1 MSMERSR
8 QQILYQFLPGNT
20 FDYSDKRGIW
30 KVTRLETTDAS
41 GQVDRQYIADRVFA
55 RARNWEGGDEGFTT
69 NSPDNY
75 DFAEPDEVRAE
86 PFPTTFSCRV
96 CGKAHEYYSAD
107 DLNGQNKTLTCD
119 RSGCNGD
126 LEQYQFV
133 SVHSCGEIARL
144 YTGSCPNHGDQH
156 ITLDDQN
163 SQRAQNFLWRCD
175 VSSCNWSTRVSYRQ
189 QCGCDYVPPSADDAD
204 DDTMYTT
211 VHRAGSTY
219 YPHYLT
225 TVNLNTADIGHLR
238 GSESGSQRAIA
249 KLLDLTDSRL
259 QSVDLN
265 ESLEGAEIDDD
276 RKIEVYR
283 TVDGVESLDEAEAW
297 LREQG
302 EIDSQTIGELLKE
315 LVVLEVGEES
325 DEMTDA
331 GDELLQ
337 YVLSLEDLTTHS
349 LDDLRENALS
359 SGFPQKADKID
370 TYSNVLDRV
379 GIDAIRVIEDFPVQT
394 FVYGY
399 TRGGREED
407 EAMLNAFSQNA
418 SSGDGTPI
426 FVDMS
431 ETEATQFDLDPI
443 EVLLWLA
450 VNLPTTSDP
459 TSVRGP
465 ITLPDVPANPDD
477 AAIDRARAEI
487 ENLSRAEQRSFLL
500 NHLDPVD
507 GYGRFDTQTDDDVEG
522 KVTKYV
528 FELMHTLSH
537 ILLKQAS
544 TISGFDR
551 TNLSEFLFPRALSMV
566 IYTNNREEFN
576 IGGMTTMVEQ
586 QLDNL
591 LGQAHA
597 HGNDCMMDPVC
608 SQRGGA
614 CLSCLHVSEISCSYF
629 NQVLSRDYLY
639 GSRPNTDRDIR
650 GFWEL

>member
-8 QQILYQFLPGNT
+8 QQVLYQFLPGNT

-30 KVTRLETTDAS
+30 QVNRLETTDAS
-41 GQVDRQYIADRVFA
+41 GNVDRQYIVDRVFA
-55 RARNWEGGDEGFTT
+55 RAKNWEGGEQGF
-69 NSPDNY
+69 NSSNTDHY
-75 DFAEPDEVRAE
+75 DFAEPDEVRAR
-86 PFPTTFSCRV
+86 PFPTAFACNV
-96 CGKAHEYYSAD
+96 CDKAHGYYSAD
-107 DLNGQNKTLTCD
+107 DLNGKNKNLTCT
-119 RSGCNGD
+119 RSGCHGD

-133 SVHSCGEIARL
+133 SVHSCGEVRSL
-144 YTGSCPNHGDQH
+144 YPQKCPQHGDQH
-156 ITLDDQN
+156 IILDDQN
-163 SQRAQNFLWRCD
+163 SQRAQNFLWRCK
-175 VSSCNWSTRVSYRQ
+175 VGGCGWSTRVSHTQ
-189 QCGCDYVPPSADDAD
+189 NCGCDYVAPSAENPD
-204 DDTMYTT
+204 DDNMYTT

-225 TVNLNTADIGHLR
+225 TVNLHTAGIGHLR
-238 GSESGSQRAIA
+238 GSESGSQRSIA
-249 KLLDLTDSRL
+249 KLLGLTDQRL

-265 ESLEGAEIDDD
+265 EALEGAEIDDD
-276 RKIEVYR
+276 RKIEVYQNR
-283 TVDGVESLDEAEAW
+283 DDIDSLAEAEDW
-297 LREQG
+297 LRENG
-302 EIDSQTIGELLKE
+302 EIDSQTIGELLQE
-315 LVVLEVGEES
+315 LIVLEAGEDA

-349 LDDLRENALS
+349 LTDLRKAALS
-359 SGFPQKADKID
+359 SGFPRKADKIG
-370 TYSNVLDRV
+370 TYFDVLERLGLDDV
-379 GIDAIRVIEDFPVQT
+379 RVIEDFPVQT

-407 EAMLNAFSQNA
+407 EARLNAFSQNA

-426 FVDMS
+426 FVDTS
-431 ETEATQFDLDPI
+431 ETEATQFDLDPAS
-443 EVLLWLA
+443 VLLWLA
-450 VNLPTTSDP
+450 VNIPETSD
-459 TSVRGP
+459 SDAVRGP
-465 ITLPDVPANPDD
+465 VTLPNIPSDPDD
-477 AAIDRARAEI
+477 AAIEMARNEIDR
-487 ENLSRAEQRSFLL
+487 LTRAEQWSFLL

-507 GYGRFDTQTDDDVEG
+507 GYGRFDTQVEDNVEG
-522 KVTKYV
+522 QVTKYV

-551 TNLSEFLFPRALSMV
+551 TNLSEFLFPRALSLV

-629 NQVLSRDYLY
+629 NQVLARDYLY
-639 GSRPNTDRDIR
+639 GSRPNTGRDIR

>member
-1 MSMERSR
+1 
-8 QQILYQFLPGNT
+8 
-20 FDYSDKRGIW
+20 
-30 KVTRLETTDAS
+30 
-41 GQVDRQYIADRVFA
+41 
-55 RARNWEGGDEGFTT
+55 
-69 NSPDNY
+69 
-75 DFAEPDEVRAE
+75 
-86 PFPTTFSCRV
+86 
-96 CGKAHEYYSAD
+96 
-107 DLNGQNKTLTCD
+107 
-119 RSGCNGD
+119 
-126 LEQYQFV
+126 
-133 SVHSCGEIARL
+133 
-144 YTGSCPNHGDQH
+144 
-156 ITLDDQN
+156 
-163 SQRAQNFLWRCD
+163 
-175 VSSCNWSTRVSYRQ
+175 
-189 QCGCDYVPPSADDAD
+189 
-204 DDTMYTT
+204 
-211 VHRAGSTY
+211 
-219 YPHYLT
+219 
-225 TVNLNTADIGHLR
+225 
-238 GSESGSQRAIA
+238 
-249 KLLDLTDSRL
+249 
-259 QSVDLN
+259 LN

-276 RKIEVYR
+276 RKIEVYQ

-302 EIDSQTIGELLKE
+302 EIDSQTIGELLRE
-315 LVVLEVGEES
+315 LIVLEAGEES
-325 DEMTDA
+325 NEMTDA

-370 TYSNVLDRV
+370 TYSHVLDRL

-431 ETEATQFDLDPI
+431 ETEATQFDLDPA

-450 VNLPTTSDP
+450 VNLPATSDP
-459 TSVRGP
+459 TAVRGP

-487 ENLSRAEQRSFLL
+487 ESLTRAEQRSFLL

-522 KVTKYV
+522 QVTKYV

-591 LGQAHA
+591 LGQAHV

>member
-1 MSMERSR
+1 MERSR
-8 QQILYQFLPGNT
+8 QQVLYQFLPGNT
-20 FDYSDKRGIW
+20 FDYSNKRGIW
-30 KVTRLETTDAS
+30 QVNRLETTDVS
-41 GQVDRQYIADRVFA
+41 GRIDRQYIVDRVFA
-55 RARNWEGGDEGFTT
+55 RAVNWEGGQQGF
-69 NSPDNY
+69 NSSNPDHY
-75 DFAEPDEVRAE
+75 DFAEPDEVRAR
-86 PFPTTFSCRV
+86 PFPTTFACRV
-96 CGKAHEYYSAD
+96 CDKAHGYYSAD
-107 DLNGQNKTLTCD
+107 DLNSKNPSLKCQ

-133 SVHSCGEIARL
+133 SVHSCGEINRL
-144 YTGSCPNHGDQH
+144 YTRACPQHGDQH
-156 ITLDDQN
+156 IVLDDQN
-163 SQRAQNFLWRCD
+163 SQRAQNFLWRCRVD
-175 VSSCNWSTRVSYRQ
+175 GCSWSTRVSYYQ
-189 QCGCDYVPPSADDAD
+189 NCGCDYVPPSAEDPD
-204 DDTMYTT
+204 DDRMYTT

-225 TVNLNTADIGHLR
+225 TVNLHAAGIGHLR

-249 KLLDLTDSRL
+249 RLLGLTDSRL
-259 QSVDLN
+259 QSVDLD
-265 ESLEGAEIDDD
+265 EPLEGAEIDDD
-276 RKIEVYR
+276 RKIEVYQ
-283 TVDGVESLDEAEAW
+283 TQPDVSSLAEAEKW
-297 LREQG
+297 LRENG
-302 EIDSQTIGELLKE
+302 EIDSQTIGELINE
-315 LVVLEVGEES
+315 LIVLERGENAH
-325 DEMTDA
+325 EMTDA

-349 LDDLRENALS
+349 LEQLRDGALA
-359 SGFPQKADKID
+359 SGFPRKADKID
-370 TYSNVLDRV
+370 TYFDVLERLGLEAV
-379 GIDAIRVIEDFPVQT
+379 RVIEDFPVQT

-407 EAMLNAFSQNA
+407 EARLNAFSQNA

-426 FVDMS
+426 FVDTS
-431 ETEATQFDLDPI
+431 ETEATQFDLDPAA
-443 EVLLWLA
+443 VLLWLA
-450 VNLPTTSDP
+450 VNIPETADS
-459 TSVRGP
+459 SAVRGP
-465 ITLPDVPANPDD
+465 VTLPEVPADPDESD
-477 AAIDRARAEI
+477 IERTRSEIAA
-487 ENLSRAEQRSFLL
+487 LTRAEQWAFLL

-507 GYGRFDTQTDDDVEG
+507 GYGRFDTVLEENVEG
-522 KVTKYV
+522 QVTKYV

-551 TNLSEFLFPRALSMV
+551 TNLSEFLFPRALSLV

-591 LGQAHA
+591 LGQARA

-629 NQVLSRDYLY
+629 NQVLARDYLY
-639 GSRPNTDRDIR
+639 GSRANTDRDIR

>member
-1 MSMERSR
+1 MSMKRSR
-8 QQILYQFLPGNT
+8 QQVLYQFLPGNT

-30 KVTRLETTDAS
+30 QVNRLETKDAS
-41 GQVDRQYIADRVFA
+41 GQVDRQYIVDRVFA
-55 RARNWEGGDEGFTT
+55 RAKGWDGDKQGFNSRNTDH
-69 NSPDNY
+69 Y
-75 DFAEPDEVRAE
+75 DFAEPEGVRAR
-86 PFPTTFSCRV
+86 PFPTTFA
-96 CGKAHEYYSAD
+96 CGICDKVHGYYSSD
-107 DLNGQNKTLTCD
+107 DLNDKNKSLTCD

-133 SVHSCGEIARL
+133 SVHSCGEIRRL
-144 YTGSCPNHGDQH
+144 YPQKCPEHGDRH
-156 ITLDDQN
+156 IVLDDQN
-163 SQRAQNFLWRCD
+163 SQRAQNFLWRCK
-175 VSSCNWSTRVSYRQ
+175 VGSCGWNTRISYYQ
-189 QCGCDYVPPSADDAD
+189 NCGCDYVPPSVSDPD
-204 DDTMYTT
+204 DDSMYTT

-225 TVNLNTADIGHLR
+225 TVNLHTAGIGHLR

-249 KLLDLTDSRL
+249 KLLELTDRRL
-259 QSVDLN
+259 QSVDLDQP
-265 ESLEGAEIDDD
+265 LDGADIDDD
-276 RKIEVYR
+276 RKIEIYQ
-283 TVDGVESLDEAEAW
+283 TKDGINSLDEAEAW

-302 EIDSQTIGELLKE
+302 EIDSQTIGELLDE
-315 LVVLEVGEES
+315 LIALESGDDS
-325 DEMTDA
+325 DEMVNA

-349 LDDLRENALS
+349 LEELRNDALNQ
-359 SGFPQKADKID
+359 GFPRKADKID
-370 TYSNVLDRV
+370 TYSDDVDRL
-379 GIDAIRVIEDFPVQT
+379 GLKDIRVIEDFPVQT

-407 EAMLNAFSQNA
+407 EARLNAFSQNA

-426 FVDMS
+426 FVDTS
-431 ETEATQFDLDPI
+431 ETEATQFDLDPAA
-443 EVLLWLA
+443 VLLWLA
-450 VNLPTTSDP
+450 VNLPDTSDP
-459 TSVRGP
+459 QAVRGS
-465 ITLPDVPANPDD
+465 ITLPEIPADPSDTD
-477 AAIDRARAEI
+477 IERARSQI
-487 ENLSRAEQRSFLL
+487 ESLTRAEQWSFLL
-500 NHLDPVD
+500 NHLDPID
-507 GYGRFDTQTDDDVEG
+507 GYGRFETRTEDNVEG
-522 KVTKYV
+522 QVTEYV
-528 FELMHTLSH
+528 FKLMHTLSH

-551 TNLSEFLFPRALSMV
+551 TNLSEFLFPRALSLV

-591 LGQAHA
+591 LGQAYA

-629 NQVLSRDYLY
+629 NQVLARDYLY
-639 GSRPNTDRDIR
+639 GSRANTDRDIR